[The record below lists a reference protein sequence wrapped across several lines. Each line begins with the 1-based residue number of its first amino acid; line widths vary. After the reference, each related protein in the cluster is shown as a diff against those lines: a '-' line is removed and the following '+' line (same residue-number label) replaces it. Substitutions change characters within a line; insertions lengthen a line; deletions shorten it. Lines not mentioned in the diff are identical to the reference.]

1 MGSPLLALGVCFS
14 CGAGKP
20 LDSLGPGCLVLVLL
34 LTLPISSTRQ
44 VSEPRMNMK
53 STILAGVVLFA
64 AAASVSAQGTFSAST
79 ATGTKPRIMV
89 DGVNVVAADNVLVE
103 ILVNGVRAVEPF
115 QLTLPGA
122 NAGLF
127 SKGTVT
133 VPGKPGGSAVDITI
147 RAWDKDLGPDF
158 DHSKWRAS
166 TTLFAFVL
174 GGAID
179 ANGIAGLPNSI
190 VPAFTGM
197 GLLYVYAPEPSMFAL
212 AALGLGGLLF
222 LRGK

>member
-1 MGSPLLALGVCFS
+1 MRSVLSALAGYFS
-14 CGAGKP
+14 SVASK
-20 LDSLGPGCLVLVLL
+20 LSDSSGCLCFVLVLL
-34 LTLPISSTRQ
+34 LALAISPTPQ
-44 VSEPRMNMK
+44 VGGPRKTMK
-53 STILAGVVLFA
+53 STILAVVILFGA
-64 AAASVSAQGTFSAST
+64 TAYVSAQGTFSASS
-79 ATGTKPRIMV
+79 ATGFKPRITT
-89 DGVNVVAADNVLVE
+89 DGGLVVADDHVFVE

-115 QLTLPGA
+115 QLTFSGA

-127 SKGTVT
+127 SKGTVA

-147 RAWDKDLGPDF
+147 RAWDKDWGPDF
-158 DHSKWRAS
+158 DHSIYKAS

-190 VPAFTGM
+190 VPAFTG
-197 GLLYVYAPEPSMFAL
+197 LVLADIPEPSTYAL

-222 LRGK
+222 LRRK